1 MQSVSPINN
10 SHWTDCENGPFNE
23 DGSLFFSL
31 MTQEVT
37 ESGRMDNRN
46 RKEVQKFDSVLSDLN
61 EE

>member
-1 MQSVSPINN
+1 MR
-10 SHWTDCENGPFNE
+10 TAPFNE

-46 RKEVQKFDSVLSDLN
+46 RKEVQKFGSVLSDLN